1 MDELL
6 FNLKIYIK
14 QLDTVIKWIESDE
27 TNKDVILIQL
37 EGIKTQMEKEL
48 E

>member
-6 FNLKIYIK
+6 FNLKMYIK
-14 QLDTVIKWIESDE
+14 QLDTVIKWIENDE

-37 EGIKTQMEKEL
+37 EGIKAQMEMDL